1 MLSSGWEDWSTAKKL
16 PVSVSMGSFAIPL
29 EFRDTWYIGAGVHY
43 QLNDRWTLQ
52 TGFRYDSSALKDSDR
67 TTAFPIDRQVSVGV
81 GALYDFSEKL
91 RIGLSFQWTSLGNA
105 SVNTAN
111 VKGDYKSNDMFLFGA
126 TMAWKKLPWSGWGT
140 L

>member
-1 MLSSGWEDWSTAKKL
+1 MVLTCSGRIAPTYEVPRNVPNL
-16 PVSVSMGSFAIPL
+16 
-29 EFRDTWYIGAGVHY
+29 
-43 QLNDRWTLQ
+43 DR
-52 TGFRYDSSALKDSDR
+52 
-67 TTAFPIDRQVSVGV
+67 RQWSVGV
-81 GALYDFSEKL
+81 GALHHYSEKL

-111 VKGDYKSNDMFLFGA
+111 VKGDYKSNEMLLFGA